1 MKYSKDTI
9 EILLYQKYTK
19 LMGLVLFFVFLLFS
33 CQSHPGASEHSTK
46 NEVKVALEDSSLVI
60 GAERMEELIEI
71 IGSRSVALVGNQT
84 SVLNNNTHLVD
95 TLLSRDLKLVKVFSP
110 EHGFR
115 GTASAGQKINNSKDE
130 KTGLPIVS
138 LYGDHKKPT
147 KEDLANIELVIFD
160 IQDVGVR
167 FYTYIST
174 LHYVMEACAELGL
187 PVLVLDRPN
196 PNGDYID
203 GPILELAHR
212 SFVGMHPVPVVHGMT
227 IGEYALM
234 INGEHWLKD
243 SVQCNLTI
251 LPCKNYSHEMV
262 YSLPIPP
269 SPNLRS
275 DISIRL
281 YPSLCFFEGTTV
293 SVGRGTDHP
302 FELYG
307 HPDMDKDEF
316 SFKPKSTMGAV
327 YPKHQNIE
335 CGGVNLIDESL
346 ASRFT
351 LSYLIRALKLI
362 GDPVSTINRKK
373 FFILLSGTEKLYN
386 QIISG
391 LSENEIR
398 KTWYRDLEDYRGIR
412 AKYLKYD

>member
-1 MKYSKDTI
+1 
-9 EILLYQKYTK
+9 
-19 LMGLVLFFVFLLFS
+19 
-33 CQSHPGASEHSTK
+33 
-46 NEVKVALEDSSLVI
+46 
-60 GAERMEELIEI
+60 
-71 IGSRSVALVGNQT
+71 
-84 SVLNNNTHLVD
+84 
-95 TLLSRDLKLVKVFSP
+95 
-110 EHGFR
+110 
-115 GTASAGQKINNSKDE
+115 
-130 KTGLPIVS
+130 
-138 LYGDHKKPT
+138 
-147 KEDLANIELVIFD
+147 
-160 IQDVGVR
+160 
-167 FYTYIST
+167 
-174 LHYVMEACAELGL
+174 MEACAELGL

-251 LPCKNYSHEMV
+251 LSCKNYSHEMV

-275 DISIRL
+275 DISVRL

-327 YPKHQNIE
+327 YPTHQNIE